1 MKKSIILVSQPNPN
15 GTSPFTELC
24 DKYGIAVD
32 FFPFFR
38 VESLTPKEF
47 RVQKVNILDHTAI
60 VFTARTA
67 IDTFF
72 HLCEEIR
79 ISIPETM
86 KYFCIS
92 ESIAFYLQKY
102 IIYRKRKIFY
112 GKGDIGSILEVIG
125 NKHKEERFLLA
136 LADNYKPEIPK
147 SFEKAKLKS
156 TRAILYRTVNS
167 DLSALDIK
175 KYGMLVFYSPADIKS
190 LLENFPDFQQGEL
203 LFATFG
209 PATAKALKAAKF
221 RVTIEAP
228 SPQAPSITK
237 ALEIYLEKLEKEEP
251 K

>member
-1 MKKSIILVSQPNPN
+1 MKNRHILISQPNPN
-15 GTSPFTELC
+15 GASSYSELC
-24 DKYGIAVD
+24 EKHGVAID
-32 FFPFFR
+32 FSPFFR

-47 RVQKVNILDHTAI
+47 RAQRVNILEHTAV

-67 IDTFF
+67 IDSFF
-72 HLCEEIR
+72 HLCEDIR
-79 ISIPETM
+79 IAIPETM

-112 GKGDIGSILEVIG
+112 GKGDIGSMLEVIG
-125 NKHKEERFLLA
+125 TKHKDERFLLA

-167 DLSALDIK
+167 DLSKLDLD

-190 LLENFPDFQQGEL
+190 LQENFPNLQQGPL

-209 PATAKALKAAKF
+209 PATAKALKAAKYKAI
-221 RVTIEAP
+221 IEAP
-228 SPQAPSITK
+228 SPQAPSIAK
-237 ALEIYLEKLEKEEP
+237 ALEL
-251 K
+251 

>member
-1 MKKSIILVSQPNPN
+1 MKNRHILISQPNPN
-15 GTSPFTELC
+15 GTSSYSELSE
-24 DKYGIAVD
+24 KHGVSID

-47 RVQKVNILDHTAI
+47 RAQRVNILDHTAV

-72 HLCEEIR
+72 RLCEEVR
-79 ISIPETM
+79 ITIPETM

-102 IIYRKRKIFY
+102 IVYRKRKIFY
-112 GKGDIGSILEVIG
+112 GKGDIASMMEVIG
-125 NKHKEERFLLA
+125 VKHKDEKFLLA

-167 DLSALDIK
+167 DLRQIDLK

-190 LLENFPDFQQGEL
+190 LQENYPDFQQEDM

-221 RVTIEAP
+221 KSTIEAP
-228 SPQAPSITK
+228 SPEAPSITK
-237 ALEIYLEKLEKEEP
+237 ALILYFEKLTSK
-251 K
+251 

>member
-1 MKKSIILVSQPNPN
+1 MKNRHILISQPNPN
-15 GTSPFTELC
+15 GASSYTELC
-24 DKYGIAVD
+24 EKYNVAID

-47 RVQKVNILDHTAI
+47 RVQKVNILDHSAV

-72 HLCEEIR
+72 HLCDEIR
-79 ISIPETM
+79 ITIPETM

-102 IIYRKRKIFY
+102 IVYRKRKIFY
-112 GKGDIGSILEVIG
+112 GKGDINSMLEVIG
-125 NKHKEERFLLA
+125 NKHKDERFLLA

-167 DLSALDIK
+167 DLSQLDVK

-190 LLENFPDFQQGEL
+190 LQDNFPNFEQGEL

-209 PATAKALKAAKF
+209 PATAKALKSAKF
-221 RVTIEAP
+221 KATIEAP

-237 ALEIYLEKLEKEEP
+237 ALELYFDKLEKELP
-251 K
+251 A

>member
-1 MKKSIILVSQPNPN
+1 MKNRYILISQPNPN
-15 GTSPFTELC
+15 GASPYFEMC
-24 DKYGIAVD
+24 EKYGVTVD

-47 RVQKVNILDHTAI
+47 RAQKVNILDHSAI

-79 ISIPETM
+79 INIPESM

-102 IIYRKRKIFY
+102 IVYRKRKIFY
-112 GKGDIGSILEVIG
+112 GKGDIGSMMEVIG
-125 NKHKEERFLLA
+125 NKHKDERFLLA

-156 TRAILYRTVNS
+156 TRAVFYRTVNS
-167 DLSALDIK
+167 DLSTLDLM

-203 LFATFG
+203 LIATFG
-209 PATAKALKAAKF
+209 PATAKALKVAKF
-221 RVTIEAP
+221 KATIEAP

-237 ALEIYLEKLEKEEP
+237 ALELYFDKLDKTE
-251 K
+251 

>member
-1 MKKSIILVSQPNPN
+1 MKNRHILISQPNPN
-15 GTSPFTELC
+15 GASPYSELC
-24 DKYGIAVD
+24 EKHGVVID
-32 FFPFFR
+32 FFPFFH

-47 RVQKVNILDHTAI
+47 RAQKVNILEHTAV

-72 HLCEEIR
+72 HLCEDIR
-79 ISIPETM
+79 ITIPESM

-92 ESIAFYLQKY
+92 EAIAFYLQKY

-112 GKGDIGSILEVIG
+112 GKGDIGSLLDVIG
-125 NKHKEERFLLA
+125 NKHKDERFLLA

-147 SFEKAKLKS
+147 SFERAKFKS
-156 TRAILYRTVNS
+156 TRTILYRTVNS
-167 DLSALDIK
+167 DLSQLNLE

-190 LLENFPDFQQGEL
+190 LQDNFPHFQQGSL

-209 PATAKALKAAKF
+209 PATAKALKAAKYKAI
-221 RVTIEAP
+221 IEAP
-228 SPQAPSITK
+228 SPLAPSITK
-237 ALEIYLEKLEKEEP
+237 ALDLYFDKLEKERP

>member
-1 MKKSIILVSQPNPN
+1 MKNRHILISQPNPN
-15 GTSPFTELC
+15 GASPYTELC
-24 DKYGIAVD
+24 EKHGVAVD

-38 VESLTPKEF
+38 VESVTPKEF
-47 RVQKVNILDHTAI
+47 RAQKVAILDHTAV

-72 HLCEEIR
+72 RLCEDIR
-79 ISIPETM
+79 VVIPESM

-92 ESIAFYLQKY
+92 ESVAFYLQKY

-112 GKGDIGSILEVIG
+112 GKGDIASILEVIG
-125 NKHKEERFLLA
+125 NKHKDERFLLA

-167 DLSALDIK
+167 DLHQLNLK

-190 LLENFPDFQQGEL
+190 LQDNFPDFQQGDL

-209 PATAKALKAAKF
+209 PATAKALKTAKF
-221 RVTIEAP
+221 TVTVEAP
-228 SPQAPSITK
+228 LPEAPSITK
-237 ALEIYLEKLEKEEP
+237 ALILYFDQLEKSVPE
-251 K
+251 

>member
-1 MKKSIILVSQPNPN
+1 MKNRYILISQPNPN
-15 GTSPFTELC
+15 GASPYIELGEKYDFT
-24 DKYGIAVD
+24 VD

-47 RVQKVNILDHTAI
+47 RAQRVNILEHSAV

-72 HLCEEIR
+72 NLCEEMR
-79 ISIPETM
+79 VSIPETM

-112 GKGDIGSILEVIG
+112 GKGDITSLLEVIG
-125 NKHKEERFLLA
+125 NKHKNERFLLA

-147 SFEKAKLKS
+147 SFEKAKLKN
-156 TRAILYRTVNS
+156 TRAVFYRTVNS
-167 DLSALDIK
+167 DLSNLDLK

-190 LLENFPDFQQGEL
+190 LLENFPNFHQGEL

-209 PATAKALKAAKF
+209 PATAKALKSAKCK
-221 RVTIEAP
+221 VAIEAP
-228 SPQAPSITK
+228 SPLAPSITK
-237 ALEIYLEKLEKEEP
+237 ALELYFDKFEKERQ

>member
-1 MKKSIILVSQPNPN
+1 MKNRYILISQPNPN
-15 GTSPFTELC
+15 GASAYSELGE
-24 DKYGIAVD
+24 KYGVIFD

-38 VESLTPKEF
+38 VESLSPKEF
-47 RVQKVNILDHTAI
+47 RAQRVNILEHTAI

-72 HLCEEIR
+72 HLCEEMR
-79 ISIPETM
+79 ISIPESM

-112 GKGDIGSILEVIG
+112 GKGDIGSLMEVIG
-125 NKHKEERFLLA
+125 NKHKNEKYLLA
-136 LADNYKPEIPK
+136 LADNYKPDIPK
-147 SFEKAKLKS
+147 SFEKAKIKT
-156 TRAILYRTVNS
+156 TRAVFYRTVNS
-167 DLSALDIK
+167 DLSSLDLK

-190 LLENFPDFQQGEL
+190 LQENFPNFQQGEL

-209 PATAKALKAAKF
+209 PATAKALKSAKCKAI
-221 RVTIEAP
+221 IEAP

-237 ALEIYLEKLEKEEP
+237 ALELYFDKLEKEQP

>member
-1 MKKSIILVSQPNPN
+1 MKNRNILISQPNPN
-15 GTSPFTELC
+15 GASPYAELC
-24 DKYGIAVD
+24 EKHGVSID

-47 RVQKVNILDHTAI
+47 RAQKVNILDHTAV

-79 ISIPETM
+79 IAIPETM

-102 IIYRKRKIFY
+102 IIYRKRKIFF
-112 GKGDIGSILEVIG
+112 GKGDINSMLEVIG
-125 NKHKEERFLLA
+125 TKHKDERFLLA

-167 DLSALDIK
+167 DLSTLNLS
-175 KYGMLVFYSPADIKS
+175 KYGMFVFYSPADIKS
-190 LLENFPDFQQGEL
+190 LQENFPDFQQGDL

-209 PATAKALKAAKF
+209 PATAKALKVAKYKAI
-221 RVTIEAP
+221 IEAP

-237 ALEIYLEKLEKEEP
+237 ALELYFDKLEKEAP
-251 K
+251 V

>member
-1 MKKSIILVSQPNPN
+1 MKTRTILISQPNPN
-15 GTSPFTELC
+15 GASPHVELC
-24 DKYGIAVD
+24 EKYGVTID

-47 RVQKVNILDHTAI
+47 RAQKVNILDHTAI

-72 HLCEEIR
+72 RLCEEIR
-79 ISIPETM
+79 VTIPETM

-102 IIYRKRKIFY
+102 IVYRKRKIFY
-112 GKGDIGSILEVIG
+112 GKGDIASMLEVIG

-167 DLSALDIK
+167 DLSKLNLT

-190 LLENFPDFQQGEL
+190 LQENYPDFQQGDL
-203 LFATFG
+203 MFATFG

-221 RVTIEAP
+221 KATIEAP

-237 ALEIYLEKLEKEEP
+237 ALEIYLDKLDKEAP

>member
-1 MKKSIILVSQPNPN
+1 MKNRHILISQPNPN
-15 GTSPFTELC
+15 GASPYTELC
-24 DKYGIAVD
+24 EKYGVSVD

-47 RVQKVNILDHTAI
+47 RAQRVTILDHTAV

-79 ISIPETM
+79 IPIPESM

-92 ESIAFYLQKY
+92 ESVAFYLQKY

-112 GKGDIGSILEVIG
+112 GKGDIASMLEMIG
-125 NKHKEERFLLA
+125 TKHKDERFLLA

-147 SFEKAKLKS
+147 SFEKIRLKH

-167 DLSALDIK
+167 DLRSLDLK
-175 KYGMLVFYSPADIKS
+175 KYGMLVFYSPADVKS
-190 LLENFPDFQQGEL
+190 LQDNFPDFEQEDL

-209 PATAKALKAAKF
+209 PATSKALKTAKF
-221 RVTIEAP
+221 KVAVEAP
-228 SPQAPSITK
+228 SPEAPSITK
-237 ALEIYLEKLEKEEP
+237 ALILYFEQLEKNTPE
-251 K
+251 

>member
-1 MKKSIILVSQPNPN
+1 MKNKQILISQPNPN
-15 GTSPFTELC
+15 GSSPYFELSE
-24 DKYGIAVD
+24 KYGVTVE

-47 RVQKVNILDHTAI
+47 RAQKVNILDHTAV

-72 HLCEEIR
+72 RLCEEIR
-79 ISIPETM
+79 ITIPESM
-86 KYFCIS
+86 KYFCMS
-92 ESIAFYLQKY
+92 ESVAFYLQKY
-102 IIYRKRKIFY
+102 IIYRKRKIFF
-112 GKGDIGSILEVIG
+112 GKGDIASMLEVIG
-125 NKHKEERFLLA
+125 NKHKDEKFLLA

-167 DLSALDIK
+167 DLRTLDLK
-175 KYGMLVFYSPADIKS
+175 KYGMLVFYSPADVKS
-190 LLENFPDFQQGEL
+190 LFDNFPDFQQEEL

-209 PATAKALKAAKF
+209 PATAKALKAAKCKA
-221 RVTIEAP
+221 TIEAP
-228 SPQAPSITK
+228 SPEAPSITK
-237 ALEIYLEKLEKEEP
+237 ALVLYFDRLEKETP

>member
-1 MKKSIILVSQPNPN
+1 MKNRNILISQPNPN
-15 GTSPFTELC
+15 GVSPYTELGE
-24 DKYGIAVD
+24 KYGIAFD

-38 VESLTPKEF
+38 VESLSPKEF
-47 RVQKVNILDHTAI
+47 RAQRVNIIEHTAV

-72 HLCEEIR
+72 NICEEMR

-92 ESIAFYLQKY
+92 ESIALYLQKY
-102 IIYRKRKIFY
+102 IIFRKRRIFF
-112 GKGDIGSILEVIG
+112 GKGDVGSLLDVIG
-125 NKHKEERFLLA
+125 PKHKNERFLLA

-147 SFEKAKLKS
+147 SFEKAKLKT
-156 TRAILYRTVNS
+156 TRAVFYRTVNS
-167 DLSALDIK
+167 DLSKLDLM

-190 LLENFPDFQQGEL
+190 LQDNFPDFEQGEL

-209 PATAKALKAAKF
+209 PATAKALKAAKY

-237 ALEIYLEKLEKEEP
+237 ALELYFDKLEKEDP

>member
-1 MKKSIILVSQPNPN
+1 MKNRHILISQPNPN
-15 GTSPFTELC
+15 GTSSYTELIE
-24 DKYGIAVD
+24 KYGAAID
-32 FFPFFR
+32 FFPFFK

-47 RVQKVNILDHTAI
+47 RAQRVNILDHTAV

-79 ISIPETM
+79 ITIPETM

-102 IIYRKRKIFY
+102 IVYRKRKIFF
-112 GKGDIGSILEVIG
+112 GKGDIGSMMEVIG
-125 NKHKEERFLLA
+125 TKHKDEKFLLA

-147 SFEKAKLKS
+147 SFEKAKLKN

-167 DLSALDIK
+167 DLHQLDLA

-190 LLENFPDFQQGEL
+190 LQENFPNFQQGEL

-221 RVTIEAP
+221 KSTIEAP
-228 SPQAPSITK
+228 SPEAPSITK
-237 ALEIYLEKLEKEEP
+237 ALVLYFDKLEKETP